1 MTIQRIVLSALM
13 TSITAISLAS
23 PVMAQTS
30 ATLRI
35 TRATVV
41 LEAPRGDSIPVA
53 SVNVGDVL
61 EVLGQQGN
69 WYQVSAPDAPTEK
82 TTWDRGWIHGSTVA
96 LTGTL
101 PGAPEA
107 ARPPGRLLIRG
118 FAQTGGTLFAARD
131 SFDTILGRPFGF
143 QYGAG
148 GQVVFPNGL
157 FAQVSVDRFR
167 ETGSRVLVSGTQI
180 FTLDL
185 PARITVTP
193 VLLSAGYRS
202 ASQSRYA
209 PYVGA
214 GIGWHSLTEDSPAL
228 VATDRISERKIGY
241 HVLGGV
247 ELPLA
252 RWVSLAGEAQWAAV
266 PKGLGE
272 TGVSAVF
279 GEDDLG
285 GTTFSFKFIVGY

>member
-1 MTIQRIVLSALM
+1 MIIQRTVLSALM
-13 TSITAISLAS
+13 TSITAMFLAS
-23 PVMAQTS
+23 PVMAQTG
-30 ATLRI
+30 ATVRI

-53 SVNVGDVL
+53 SVSVGDVL
-61 EVLGQQGN
+61 EVLDRQGN
-69 WYQVSAPDAPTEK
+69 WYQVSAPDTATGK
-82 TTWDRGWIHGSTVA
+82 TKWDRGWIHASTVE

-101 PGAPEA
+101 PGGPEA
-107 ARPPGRLLIRG
+107 PRLPGRLQIRG

-131 SFDTILGRPFGF
+131 SFDTILGSPFGF
-143 QYGAG
+143 QYGGG

-185 PARITVTP
+185 PAQITVTP

-202 ASQSRYA
+202 ASHRRYA

-214 GIGWHSLTEDSPAL
+214 GIGWHTLTEHSPAL
-228 VATDRISERKIGY
+228 LATERITERKIGY

-252 RWVSLAGEAQWAAV
+252 RWVSLAGEARWATV
-266 PKGLGE
+266 PKALGE